1 MLTMFDD
8 DESVLAAMRAGAKGY
23 VLKGATQEEIVRAWP
38 RRPQL
43 KLQVAD
49 RTEAVIRA
57 RDAGFGGA
65 R

>member
-1 MLTMFDD
+1 MIGGKLG
-8 DESVLAAMRAGAKGY
+8 LASKTINNHASAIFA
-23 VLKGATQEEIVRAWP
+23 
-38 RRPQL
+38 